1 MKSMTRLLAFTVIA
15 CAVLAGPGLGASS
28 AACEGGGL
36 ETGRAVAAITK
47 ASLSPVL
54 SFVAPGQTC
63 AVSVVVES
71 AGDSLGCIECWVTY
85 DTAFVSIVL
94 AEEGAL
100 FKNAPYPR
108 IFFTPQIAP
117 DTRSVEGCL
126 LGAGTYCTTPG
137 EIARYVFKAKK
148 AGTCPVRIT
157 RLNLWDIRR
166 VKYEPVFDP
175 NAWIIIGTN
184 TGIEPPAANTGALA
198 CFPNPFN
205 PTTTLIFTPAD
216 PFGSAGESRVRVGVY
231 TADGRTVRTLFEGRV
246 GPEGGRFVWDG
257 KDGGEQDVASGVY
270 FAVAE
275 TDGGTFRTKI
285 VLVR

>member
-1 MKSMTRLLAFTVIA
+1 MKSMRRLFALTMIV
-15 CAVLAGPGLGASS
+15 CAALAGPGLRASS

-63 AVSVVVES
+63 AVSVVVETT
-71 AGDSLGCIECWVTY
+71 GDSLGCIECWVTY

-126 LGAGTYCTTPG
+126 LGAGTFCKTPG
-137 EIARYVFKAKK
+137 EIARYVFRAKK

-166 VKYEPVFDP
+166 VKFQPVFDP
-175 NAWIIIGTN
+175 NAWIIIGTG

-205 PTTTLIFTPAD
+205 PTTTLVFTPPAAS
-216 PFGSAGESRVRVGVY
+216 GSAGGTHVRIGVY
-231 TADGRTVRTLFEGRV
+231 TADGGAVRTLFDGRV

-257 KDGGEQDVASGVY
+257 KDGGGQDVASGVY

-275 TDGGTFRTKI
+275 TDGGTFRSKI

>member
-1 MKSMTRLLAFTVIA
+1 MVSTRRLFAAIVIV
-15 CAVLAGPGLGASS
+15 CAVVATPGLCAASS
-28 AACEGGGL
+28 ARDGGGL
-36 ETGRAVAAITK
+36 DTKQTGAAVTK
-47 ASLSPVL
+47 ASLSPVI
-54 SFVAPGQTC
+54 SYVAPGETC
-63 AVSVVVES
+63 AISVVVET

-85 DTAFVSIVL
+85 DTAYVSIVL

-100 FKNAPYPR
+100 FKTAPYPR
-108 IFFTPQIAP
+108 LFFTPQIAP

-126 LGAGTYCTTPG
+126 LGYQTYTRTPG
-137 EIARYVFKAKK
+137 EIARYVFRAKK
-148 AGTCPVRIT
+148 EGACVVRIT
-157 RLNLWDIRR
+157 RLNLFNIRR
-166 VKYEPVFDP
+166 VMYVPEIDP
-175 NAWIIIGTN
+175 DALIVIGTN

-205 PTTTLIFTPAD
+205 PTTTLVFTPPTAS
-216 PFGSAGESRVRVGVY
+216 GSAGGTHVRIGVY

-275 TDGGTFRTKI
+275 TDGGTFRSKI